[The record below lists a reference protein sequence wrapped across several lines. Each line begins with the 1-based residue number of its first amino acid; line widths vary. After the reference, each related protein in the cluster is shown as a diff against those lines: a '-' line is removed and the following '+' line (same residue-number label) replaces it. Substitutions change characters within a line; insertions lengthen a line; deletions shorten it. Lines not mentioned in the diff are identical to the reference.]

1 MNNVVL
7 YIGDDVV
14 DLVKST
20 SVSQSFQAFNIGDLE
35 TRNAN
40 YTNKLVGAFT
50 ENNSNIFQMAHV
62 LQSGSSKPYQK
73 LYGKI
78 VTDGIET
85 MTQAVILLTDV
96 DSSGYQLEVYS
107 GVYDFFDIIGTKN
120 IRELDLHEYDTGSLD
135 PQIIT
140 PYINSGNRTKT
151 QDPDL
156 SDWTDPDGIYWPL
169 YAFPYSKV
177 IDQIIIDAG
186 YEKSGN
192 IFSNAKYAAMHFG
205 FLGYGGYNQ
214 EFKKPKEFEAAAD
227 GTQSVV
233 SGASYTKVEF
243 PTLISGNDAGYWD
256 NLNTY
261 TAGDPQ
267 GGLFGGTWYTF
278 NGFAVLNVTIVGA
291 GNVEFTL
298 FSPLTGAFP
307 TTPFTFGAG
316 THDMVFEI
324 SAQTIGAI
332 SGIDGSE
339 MYVRLRA
346 ASGTPTV
353 TINTGTI
360 RVEVNSEKAGTYLG
374 AAGILPDMMQR
385 DVMRDFL
392 VRFGLIPIET
402 GNTLVFKTIEEIIT
416 DKANFVDWTEKE
428 SADIFPTIKF
438 TLDRYAQRNT
448 FKYEILE
455 DDIDERLGEGYI
467 DVSNDSL
474 EEERI
479 NYTSPFNASETLKLG
494 NDTDGYVWCCY
505 VPIYKRNGTALEEDL
520 GDPGAR
526 LILVRDAYAYETN
539 ANDKGYFN
547 DVNAPYS
554 LGFQSFLDEHYASLI
569 ESLQKAKTKN
579 AFFYLH
585 NVDAAQLQFNK
596 LVYVSG
602 NWYLLNK
609 VSNFIPGQ
617 LTRVELFKVV

>member
-14 DLVKST
+14 DLLKV

-35 TRNAN
+35 TRSAN
-40 YTNKLVGAFT
+40 YTNKLVGAYT
-50 ENNSNIFQMAHV
+50 ENNSRIFQMAHDMN
-62 LQSGSSKPYQK
+62 SGTAKPYQK

-85 MTQAVILLTDV
+85 MAPAVVLLTGTNDQ
-96 DSSGYQLEVYS
+96 GYQLEVYS
-107 GVYDFFDIIGTKN
+107 GVFDFFDIVGTKN
-120 IRELDLHEYDTGSLD
+120 IRELDLHLYDTGSLD

-156 SDWTDPDGIYWPL
+156 SDWIDPDGIYWPL

-192 IFSNAKYAAMHFG
+192 IFSNAKYAALHFG
-205 FLGYGGYNQ
+205 ALGYGGYN
-214 EFKKPKEFEAAAD
+214 ENFRKPKEFEAIAD
-227 GTQSVV
+227 GTQVV
-233 SGASYTKVEF
+233 ASSGSYTKVEF
-243 PTLISGNDAGYWD
+243 PTLVKGNDAGYWD
-256 NLNTY
+256 GLDTY

-267 GGLFGGTWYTF
+267 GGLFGGTWYSF
-278 NGFAVLNVTIVGA
+278 NAFAVLNVTIAGA

-339 MYVRLRA
+339 LYVRFRA

-353 TINTGTI
+353 TINTGSI
-360 RVEVNSEKAGTYLG
+360 RVEVNTAKAGTYLG

-392 VRFGLIPIET
+392 IRFGLIPRET
-402 GNTLVFKTIEEIIT
+402 GNTIEFKTIEEIIS
-416 DKANFVDWTEKE
+416 DKSNFVDWTAKE
-428 SADIFPTIKF
+428 NADIFPKLKF
-438 TLDRYAQRNT
+438 TLDRYAQRNVL
-448 FKYEILE
+448 KYEILE
-455 DDIDERLGEGYI
+455 DDVDEKLGEGYI
-467 DVSNDSL
+467 DISNDAA
-474 EEERI
+474 EEEKVL
-479 NYTSPFNASETLKLG
+479 YSSPFKATQTLKLG
-494 NDTDGYVWCCY
+494 NDTDGYVWAAY
-505 VPIYKRNGTALEEDL
+505 IPIYSRNGTVLEEDL

-526 LILVRDAYAYETN
+526 LLLVRDAYAYESN
-539 ANDKGYFN
+539 ATDKIYFE

-554 LGFQSFLDEHYASLI
+554 MSFQTFLEEHYPSLI
-569 ESLQKAKTKN
+569 EALQKSKTR
-579 AFFYLH
+579 AAYFALD
-585 NVDAAQLQFNK
+585 NVDIAQLNFSR
-596 LVYVSG
+596 LVYSAGV
-602 NWYLLNK
+602 WYLLNK
-609 VSNFIPGQ
+609 VGNFVPGE
-617 LTRVELFKVV
+617 LTGVELFKVT